1 MRRGVGWANQWV
13 EVWVLLEVCHD
24 KRADWNHDE
33 LVIPGK
39 LKRRPRE
46 PRGNASMPE
55 WRRHLSVVEYEATC
69 PVIVIPEH
77 RHAFW
82 KAGLESMRHR
92 VIRNRDC
99 TSRFDILHGSQR
111 SFFTLL
117 HHVCV
122 HAGRTLRGTPPTDS
136 STRCLNRAGSS
147 AVIHCVSGLD
157 QTQSTSKWNSFGS
170 SAILPDRS
178 VRAAGARPRAL
189 SQRRHTV
196 EK

>member
-1 MRRGVGWANQWV
+1 MRRGVGWANQRV

-24 KRADWNHDE
+24 KRTDWNHDD

-55 WRRHLSVVEYEATC
+55 WRRHLSVVEYQATC

-77 RHAFW
+77 CHAFW
-82 KAGLESMRHR
+82 KAGFESVRHR

-99 TSRFDILHGSQR
+99 TRRFNIVHGSQR

-122 HAGRTLRGTPPTDS
+122 HAGSTLRGIPPTDS

-147 AVIHCVSGLD
+147 AGTSARHPRSPRSTLHLPLERVS
-157 QTQSTSKWNSFGS
+157 
-170 SAILPDRS
+170 RS
-178 VRAAGARPRAL
+178 
-189 SQRRHTV
+189 
-196 EK
+196 